1 MDGEPKKPIGSWTI
15 HDIARVAKVSAKTV
29 SRVAN
34 GETGVGDIVR
44 ARIARIIEEVGYQP
58 HTGARSMRSRPRD
71 CLGVTV
77 ASPPSKVPINQSFL
91 IWLFEELY
99 RVFGNRQLFLCWDLN
114 PSVVGNNVDYARGLW
129 QQRYGGCLV
138 VGTLLKTDKTIARIH
153 ASGNPY
159 LAMCRLESFPELSF
173 AAVDL
178 EKASY
183 ISTRYLLE
191 RGHKHV
197 AMLKAFADFNPGE
210 ERRHGYLRAMEEA
223 GVSPR
228 DSLIRPVAFGT
239 QEMAN
244 AVYRLLQDPKVTA
257 LVDSSGAED
266 AFSIREGARR
276 AGRTLG
282 KDVEIVSWTYT
293 HGAVV
298 MSEAS
303 AHVWLPV
310 REVTADG
317 LDLLASWFLNEGQD
331 GPIQLLYNPT
341 LYDTPVGQELTRPRH
356 LFTTHK

>member
-1 MDGEPKKPIGSWTI
+1 MDDAPQKPVGTWTI
-15 HDIARVAKVSAKTV
+15 HDIARVGNVSAKTV

-34 GETGVGDIVR
+34 GETGVGDVVR
-44 ARIARIIEEVGYQP
+44 ARIAKIIEEVGYQP

-71 CLGVTV
+71 CLGITV
-77 ASPPSKVPINQSFL
+77 ASLPSKVPVNQSFI

-114 PSVVGNNVDYARGLW
+114 PAVVGSNVDYARGLW
-129 QQRYGGCLV
+129 QQRYGGCLI
-138 VGTLLKTDKTIARIH
+138 VGPLLKNDKTIPRIH
-153 ASGNPY
+153 TSGNPY
-159 LAMCRLESFPELSF
+159 LAMSRLESFTELSF

-183 ISTRYLLE
+183 LSTRHLLE
-191 RGHKHV
+191 RGHKHI
-197 AMLKAFADFNPGE
+197 AMLKAFKDYNPSE
-210 ERRHGYLRAMEEA
+210 ERRYGYIRAMDEF
-223 GVSPR
+223 GLTPR
-228 DSLIRPVAFGT
+228 ESLLRPVGFGT
-239 QEMAN
+239 QEIAN

-282 KDVEIVSWTYT
+282 KDVEVVTWTYT

-298 MSEAS
+298 MSEAC

-341 LYDTPVGQELTRPRH
+341 LYETPIGQELTRPLQ
-356 LFTTHK
+356 LFTTQK